1 MGDVSCEIL
10 AGFHTCSG
18 AGLRSPFSVEV
29 MKGFQLLERFYT
41 SGISILRDVYD
52 CSPHD
57 LVSSVM
63 SLKTARKYTHLATV
77 LFGPADS
84 PKMQRDAVAL
94 AEERELSIEYLEMVN
109 KHAKKLKTRGAAWRL
124 RAELIAYEGTLDE
137 VDAHA
142 KKRVTEEGGDKPK
155 QPGMKIGRVVDG
167 LRTLSLTADQR
178 KITDLEKTLDAAI
191 TDTDK
196 PRSEALLEAF
206 WDFIEGDGTGLITPE
221 YKTVIALG
229 LEQSAQVFGGTG
241 DDVTVGASDGTT
253 LTGAEIVNA
262 AMEGALGDKLYVG
275 LFHPT
280 AGPVNLYEARF
291 ASDKLRTLAMAENLV
306 CPWPDCNVPA
316 DRCQVH
322 HIDAHKHGGHT
333 KPSNLTMLCK
343 YHNGVNDDAP
353 NGPRKKRKRS
363 SRGRMRRHRGKV
375 RLQTP
380 VGKLVG
386 NTHHVSSMGAM
397 NLI

>member
-1 MGDVSCEIL
+1 
-10 AGFHTCSG
+10 
-18 AGLRSPFSVEV
+18 

-229 LEQSAQVFGGTG
+229 LEQSEQVFGGTG

-343 YHNGVNDDAP
+343 YHNGVNDDDP

>member
-1 MGDVSCEIL
+1 
-10 AGFHTCSG
+10 
-18 AGLRSPFSVEV
+18 

-137 VDAHA
+137 VDAHG
-142 KKRVTEEGGDKPK
+142 KKRVTEEGGDKQK
-155 QPGMKIGRVVDG
+155 QRGVRVGRAIDG
-167 LRTLSLTADQR
+167 LRTISITDTQR
-178 KITDLEKTLDAAI
+178 RITDLEKTLDAAI
-191 TDTDK
+191 TNADQ
-196 PRSEALLEAF
+196 PRSEALLEPF
-206 WDFIEGDGTGLITPE
+206 WELLEGNGTGLIKPE
-221 YKTVIALG
+221 YRTVIAIG
-229 LEQSAQVFGGTG
+229 LDDFAKVSCGKG
-241 DDVTVGASDGTT
+241 DDVIIGLSDGTT
-253 LTGAEIVNA
+253 MTGAEFINA
-262 AMEGALGDKLYVG
+262 AMEGSLGDKLYVG

-280 AGPVNLYEARF
+280 AGPVNLYETRF

-306 CPWPDCNVPA
+306 CPWPNCNVPA

-322 HIDAHKHGGHT
+322 HIDAHKNGGYT

-343 YHNGVNDDAP
+343 YHNGVNDDGDP
-353 NGPRKKRKRS
+353 GNPGPQKRKDKRGKGKA
-363 SRGRMRRHRGKV
+363 SRGRMRRHRGKI
-375 RLQTP
+375 RLHTP
-380 VGKLVG
+380 GGKLVS
-386 NTHHVSSMGAM
+386 NTHHLNSMGAM
-397 NLI
+397 DLI

>member
-1 MGDVSCEIL
+1 MNDIWQAFKLLTSHGI
-10 AGFHTCSG
+10 GF
-18 AGLRSPFSVEV
+18 LRLFDE
-29 MKGFQLLERFYT
+29 L
-41 SGISILRDVYD
+41 
-52 CSPHD
+52 SPHD
-57 LVSSVM
+57 LSDEGIEVS
-63 SLKTARKYTHLATV
+63 LAKNYARLATE
-77 LFGPADS
+77 LFSPCDS
-84 PKMQRDAVAL
+84 PRVQHDAIAL
-94 AEERELSIEYLEMVN
+94 AEEKKLSANHLLMVN
-109 KHAKKLKTRGAAWRL
+109 KHARKLKARGAAWKL
-124 RAELIAYEGTLDE
+124 RAELIALEGSLEE
-137 VDAHA
+137 VEAYA

-343 YHNGVNDDAP
+343 YHHGVNDDAP

>member
-1 MGDVSCEIL
+1 MNGQQIIKL
-10 AGFHTCSG
+10 
-18 AGLRSPFSVEV
+18 
-29 MKGFQLLERFYT
+29 FYT
-41 SGISILRDVYD
+41 SGITILRDVYE

-57 LVSSVM
+57 LAGDLM
-63 SLKTARKYTHLATV
+63 PLNTARKYTRLADV

-84 PKMQRDAVAL
+84 PKVQRDSVAL
-94 AEERELSIEYLEMVN
+94 AEARQLSLEYLEMVN
-109 KHAKKLKTRGAAWRL
+109 KHAKKLNTRGAAWKL
-124 RAELIAYEGTLDE
+124 RAELIAYEGTFEE
-137 VDAHA
+137 VEAYA
-142 KKRVTEEGGDKPK
+142 KKRVTEEGGDTKKKP
-155 QPGMKIGRVVDG
+155 GVRLGRVIDG
-167 LRTLSLTADQR
+167 LRTISITDTQR
-178 KITDLEKTLDAAI
+178 RITDLEKTLDAGI
-191 TDTDK
+191 KHDEDQ
-196 PRSEALLEAF
+196 PRSEALLEPF
-206 WDFIEGDGTGLITPE
+206 WDLVEGTGTGIIKPE
-221 YKTVIALG
+221 YRTVIAIG
-229 LEQSAQVFGGTG
+229 LEDYAKVSCGKGE
-241 DDVTVGASDGTT
+241 DVVVALSDGTT
-253 LTGAEIVNA
+253 MTGAEFINA

-343 YHNGVNDDAP
+343 YHNGVNDDD
-353 NGPRKKRKRS
+353 GPRKKRKRPS
-363 SRGRMRRHRGKV
+363 PGKPKHGRMRRHRGKV

-380 VGKLVG
+380 GGKLVG

>member
-1 MGDVSCEIL
+1 MLWCGL
-10 AGFHTCSG
+10 AP
-18 AGLRSPFSVEV
+18 AFSVEV

-229 LEQSAQVFGGTG
+229 LEQSEQVFGGTG

-343 YHNGVNDDAP
+343 YHNGVNDDDP